1 MTAKRATFR
10 QADLTRAVKA
20 ARAAGLDVARIEINP
35 DGKIVL
41 EQSRETISGPSN
53 AFDEWKAK
61 RDARSA

>member
-35 DGKIVL
+35 DGTIVL
-41 EQSRETISGPSN
+41 EQSRETISGQLSPL
-53 AFDEWKAK
+53 DQWKAK